1 MTSKYIAYYRV
12 STKQQGQSGLGLEA
26 QQAAVRGFT
35 GNCKDCIV
43 AEVTEIETG
52 TSKRV
57 RTKILEAIELAKKHN
72 AILLIAKL
80 DRLARN
86 VHFVSSLMESK
97 VAFKACDMPEADNFT
112 IHIFAA
118 LAEREA
124 KLISERTKAALEA
137 KKARGEK
144 VNRISNLTEDS
155 RQKGR
160 VIQTEKAY
168 SDEAVRRAAAMIKMY
183 RNQGLSFEQ
192 IAQKLNQ
199 AAFKTRKNKP
209 FAPMQVYR
217 IFKRAINE
225 ASK

>member
-1 MTSKYIAYYRV
+1 MTPITKYIAYYRV

-26 QQAAVRGFT
+26 QRAAVRGFT
-35 GNCKDCIV
+35 GNCSACIL

-57 RTKILEAIELAKKHN
+57 RTKLLEAIELAKKHN

-97 VAFKACDMPEADNFT
+97 VPFKACDMPEADNFT

-124 KLISERTKAALEA
+124 KLISERTRAALQA
-137 KKARGEK
+137 KGVRGEK
-144 VNRISNLTEDS
+144 INRVSNLTDNS

-160 VIQTEKAY
+160 NTMALKAKIDESVQRASAMIDMYREGGLTYREITEK
-168 SDEAVRRAAAMIKMY
+168 
-183 RNQGLSFEQ
+183 
-192 IAQKLNQ
+192 LNEKQ
-199 AAFKTRKNKP
+199 FRTREGKP
-209 FAPMQVYR
+209 FSPMQVYR
-217 IFKRAINE
+217 IYKRFN
-225 ASK
+225 